1 MLDLQKNDQYVI
13 KQKELNQVREK
24 VLKGKLS
31 INIIKEFSL
40 FIELWIKYRTIDL
53 RYFKNHVLFKLI
65 GF

>member
-31 INIIKEFSL
+31 INIIKEFCL

>member
-31 INIIKEFSL
+31 INIIKEFCL
-40 FIELWIKYRTIDL
+40 FIELWIEYRTIDL

>member
-31 INIIKEFSL
+31 INIIKEFFSV
-40 FIELWIKYRTIDL
+40 YRILD
-53 RYFKNHVLFKLI
+53 KI
-65 GF
+65 